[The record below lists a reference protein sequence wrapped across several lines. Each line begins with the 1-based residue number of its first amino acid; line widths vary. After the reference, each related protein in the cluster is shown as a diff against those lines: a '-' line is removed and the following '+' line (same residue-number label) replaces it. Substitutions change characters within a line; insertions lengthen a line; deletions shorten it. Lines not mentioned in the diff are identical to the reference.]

1 MCWWKKPQPRRY
13 WNSGSVFPGSTFQF
27 SWNLLPILF
36 SLSFSDGIQHLLR
49 EGGIQGQIVHKTAH
63 CNTRKPCLRQNNNIF
78 AATEMGWFSA
88 KSITRKPNLL
98 GIDKMKFFRRG
109 EFRVKLSI
117 KLRGPT
123 ELFNTR
129 KPCLRQNKK
138 NISGHRDGL
147 FKSKKYHSTV

>member
-1 MCWWKKPQPRRY
+1 MEFNIFFGRAEFRVKL
-13 WNSGSVFPGSTFQF
+13 STK
-27 SWNLLPILF
+27 
-36 SLSFSDGIQHLLR
+36 LR
-49 EGGIQGQIVHKTAH
+49 TVTPENRACDKI
-63 CNTRKPCLRQNNNIF
+63 NNIF